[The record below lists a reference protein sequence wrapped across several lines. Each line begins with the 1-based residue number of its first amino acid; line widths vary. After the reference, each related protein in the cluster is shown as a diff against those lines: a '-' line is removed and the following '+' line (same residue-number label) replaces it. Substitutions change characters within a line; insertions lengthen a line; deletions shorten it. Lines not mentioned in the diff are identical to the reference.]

1 MELAKKEELIS
12 KEFLFSRISDY
23 DVYKYYTG
31 DFTIG
36 QVRKS
41 PFRKDNNP
49 SFSIY
54 MKNGKLQHND
64 FADDRYRG
72 DCIDLVQQL
81 FNLDTKKATQ
91 KIAKD
96 FGIAEGKDESARI
109 TSQYTKPFIDQKR
122 HAFIQVSTRAWN
134 KADAAYWGQFGI
146 TKEQLKEEQ
155 VYPLKELFL
164 NRIRQGIDKD
174 EIVYAYRYTEGFK
187 IYFPNREKTKKW
199 LSNIPLVVV
208 ENQQVIDDA
217 QLLLIVKSKKDRLT
231 LSNLLTGIPIISVQ
245 NESIAAYTEQFVERL
260 KGKKVYISY
269 DSDTAGKK
277 ASIKITQEFG
287 YYHINV
293 PDVYVERDKIKDWSD
308 LYKEYGPTPIIEH
321 FTLKGLI
328 K

>member
-122 HAFIQVSTRAWN
+122 HSFIQVSTRAW
-134 KADAAYWGQFGI
+134 KKDDAAYWTQFGI
-146 TKEQLKEEQ
+146 SKEQLKAEE
-155 VYPLKELFL
+155 VYPLKEVFI
-164 NRIRQGIDKD
+164 NRKKVRTDKD
-174 EIVYAYRYTEGFK
+174 ELFYAYRYEEGFK
-187 IYFPNREKTKKW
+187 IYFPNRPKGERW
-199 LSNIPLVVV
+199 FSNIPLTKV
-208 ENQQVIDDA
+208 ENIKILDEYNPSVV
-217 QLLLIVKSKKDRLT
+217 LLTKSKKDRLV
-231 LSNLLTGIPIISVQ
+231 LSKYFPYVLNVQ
-245 NESIAAYTEQFVERL
+245 NETRSCFTPGFVEKL
-260 KGKKVYISY
+260 KDRIVWINY
-269 DSDTAGKK
+269 DSDEAGVKNC
-277 ASIKITQEFG
+277 IRITTEFG
-287 YYHINV
+287 YRYINV
-293 PDVYVERDKIKDWSD
+293 PKVYLEEGIKDFAD
-308 LYKEYGPTPIIEH
+308 LFRAHGEEAVINSLKE
-321 FTLKGLI
+321 KGLL
-328 K
+328 

>member
-23 DVYKYYTG
+23 DVYKYYIG

-122 HAFIQVSTRAWN
+122 HSFIQVSTRTW
-134 KADAAYWGQFGI
+134 KKEDAAYWVQFGI
-146 TKEQLKEEQ
+146 SKEQLKAEE
-155 VYPLKELFL
+155 VYPLKEVFI
-164 NRIRQGIDKD
+164 NRKKVRTDKD
-174 EIVYAYRYTEGFK
+174 ELFYAYRYEEGFK
-187 IYFPNREKTKKW
+187 IYFPNRPKGERW
-199 LSNIPLVVV
+199 FSNIPLTKV
-208 ENQQVIDDA
+208 ENIKILDEYNPSVV
-217 QLLLIVKSKKDRLT
+217 LLTKSKKDRLV
-231 LSNLLTGIPIISVQ
+231 LSKYFPYVLNVQ
-245 NESIAAYTEQFVERL
+245 NETRSCFTPGFVEKL
-260 KGKKVYISY
+260 KDRIVWINY
-269 DSDTAGKK
+269 DSDEAGVKNC
-277 ASIKITQEFG
+277 IRITTEFG
-287 YYHINV
+287 YRYINV
-293 PDVYVERDKIKDWSD
+293 PKVYLEEGIKDFAD
-308 LYKEYGPTPIIEH
+308 LFRAHGEEAVINSLKE
-321 FTLKGLI
+321 KGLL
-328 K
+328 